1 MTFLF
6 VLLKIRRNLQLRF
19 ALIFGNVFLQST
31 CSSMMRSF
39 RYIRFFVIVVHTE
52 CTRYTYTH
60 NYQPGFPAFKI
71 TSEGGGHFPPN
82 WRVDLIDSNSKKAIF
97 FKVDLPGRVAKKF
110 PPPST
115 AEEQEEEVREAAYTT
130 LSKLA
135 LEEDILEKNT
145 NLKQLNAKQWCVSI
159 SNPLSR
165 PFPHLTAG
173 IEQQETSTTLSALL
187 KKENCFLNKF
197 LHILREIALPCP
209 PLPDRD

>member
-1 MTFLF
+1 M
-6 VLLKIRRNLQLRF
+6 
-19 ALIFGNVFLQST
+19 
-31 CSSMMRSF
+31 
-39 RYIRFFVIVVHTE
+39 
-52 CTRYTYTH
+52 
-60 NYQPGFPAFKI
+60 
-71 TSEGGGHFPPN
+71 
-82 WRVDLIDSNSKKAIF
+82 
-97 FKVDLPGRVAKKF
+97 AKKF

-115 AEEQEEEVREAAYTT
+115 AEEEEEEVREAAYTT

-209 PLPDRD
+209 PLPDRDWGCLGLLLLFLPPLPPQPRGDLPVELAVSDEVAHLVELEEN